1 MSHGRTLADSSCGVS
16 GVCRRSRKRKV
27 DGTQPASRPGGAG
40 PVDTQ
45 SGEQRGSSKNDDA
58 ATASSYPHPRSE
70 TRSPHEETMS
80 HRAPLGSLLCVASGR
95 DTSRSPATLESGR
108 RPPAPTKA
116 DEPPALDKVWTSPL
130 DFVDALDV
138 SSPATQI
145 IQPPARRSGSV
156 ARSSSNK
163 RIVYADDTLT
173 NSILPHMTGHR
184 SFNASIHQGQDDGP
198 VDTGDMAMTQVTIV
212 SPRPPSADWYG
223 RQLQQSTN
231 NPFSHLA
238 VEDVA
243 YACNVKHILT
253 FPPLDVCDILMASF
267 VRHFLPAYPVMD
279 RMQLRETYSSFCR
292 GTILS
297 PLLMHSIFFAACQY
311 TPECTLQKA
320 GFKKRSVAQ
329 TYFHSRATL
338 LYSLN
343 CEKDQLVLLQ
353 SLIFMSPWW
362 TDYSEE
368 KDIRFWTTCACN
380 LAFSMGL
387 HKAIPST
394 STPSSQRRSL
404 WRRIFWT
411 LFIRDQNVAVGLA
424 RPPVINLDDVDVE
437 PLSET
442 DFYEPQC
449 EEVEQRIDDCPVD
462 FSFFNSIH
470 SAFMMDLIM
479 LSQIMSEVFKLRNAH
494 RKCEGNLLPHLL
506 SVKDRLE
513 QSDLASERA
522 FRLLHPGED
531 VSAQSIWPIS
541 AKLNRQRVVIL
552 ILRAIHRVMLE
563 QNLEVT
569 HNVTVEQIW
578 EGIVRSAAKMMA
590 LYEELLSSDLLKYG
604 HSFFALITYLEEVKN
619 NPKDSRRSCMA
630 VNKIQLGL
638 LVLTEQRQ
646 YWNAAR
652 WAYSLFRFCLD
663 RDFSFLRNLPRVSRW
678 HSPEP
683 EAETQAMPTSSA
695 PVSLSAPI
703 EGPTDTDEGQDDLID
718 FNLGEMP
725 HWDASFYDSP
735 QWFTDAFSGGLDQA
749 WIYET
754 TAAGKENREVHQ
766 TDGHVGP

>member
-1 MSHGRTLADSSCGVS
+1 
-16 GVCRRSRKRKV
+16 
-27 DGTQPASRPGGAG
+27 
-40 PVDTQ
+40 
-45 SGEQRGSSKNDDA
+45 
-58 ATASSYPHPRSE
+58 
-70 TRSPHEETMS
+70 MS
-80 HRAPLGSLLCVASGR
+80 HRAHLGSLLCVASGR
-95 DTSRSPATLESGR
+95 DTSRSPSTLEGGR
-108 RPPAPTKA
+108 QPPARTGT

-138 SSPATQI
+138 SSPSAQT

-163 RIVYADDTLT
+163 RIVYADDILT

-184 SFNASIHQGQDDGP
+184 SFNASIHQGQDDGA
-198 VDTGDMAMTQVTIV
+198 VDTSDVALTQVTIV

-267 VRHFLPAYPVMD
+267 VRHFLPAYPVVD
-279 RMQLRETYSSFCR
+279 RMQLRDTYSNFRR

-320 GFKKRSVAQ
+320 GFKKRSIAQ
-329 TYFHSRATL
+329 RYFHSRATL

-394 STPSSQRRSL
+394 STPPSQRRSL

-411 LFIRDQNVAVGLA
+411 LFIRDQNLAVGLA

-437 PLSET
+437 SLSET
-442 DFYEPQC
+442 DFYESQY
-449 EEVEQRIDDCPVD
+449 EGVEQGTDDCPVD

-479 LSQIMSEVFKLRNAH
+479 LSKIMSEVFKLRNAH
-494 RKCEGNLLPHLL
+494 RKCEGDLLPRLL

-522 FRLLHPGED
+522 FRLLQPSED
-531 VSAQSIWPIS
+531 VSKQLIWPIS
-541 AKLNRQRVVIL
+541 AKLNRQRVVTL

-569 HNVTVEQIW
+569 RDVTVQQIW
-578 EGIVRSAAKMMA
+578 EGIVRSAAKMMT

-604 HSFFALITYLEEVKN
+604 HSFFTLITYLEEVKN
-619 NPKDSRRSCMA
+619 NPKDSRRTRIA

-652 WAYSLFRFCLD
+652 WAYSLFKFCLD

-683 EAETQAMPTSSA
+683 GAETDAMPTSSA
-695 PVSLSAPI
+695 PVPLSAPI
-703 EGPTDTDEGQDDLID
+703 EGQTDTDEGQDDLID

-725 HWDASFYDSP
+725 HWDASFYDSH
-735 QWFTDAFSGGLDQA
+735 QWFTDAFPVGLDQA

-766 TDGHVGP
+766 ADGHVAP